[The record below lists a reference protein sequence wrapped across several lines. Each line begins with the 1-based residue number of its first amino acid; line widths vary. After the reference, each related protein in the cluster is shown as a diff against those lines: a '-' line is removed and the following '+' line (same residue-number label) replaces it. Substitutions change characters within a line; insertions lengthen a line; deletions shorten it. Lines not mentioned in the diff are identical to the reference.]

1 MSDNEIKSINGTKEK
16 VLAGL
21 FWTFGE
27 RILAQGVSFILSI
40 ILARILLPSEY

>member
-27 RILAQGVSFILSI
+27 RSSLAALEFKSIVLSM
-40 ILARILLPSEY
+40 

>member
-16 VLAGL
+16 VLSGL

-27 RILAQGVSFILSI
+27 RSVADFSVCH
-40 ILARILLPSEY
+40 

>member
-27 RILAQGVSFILSI
+27 KNPSPGSVFYI
-40 ILARILLPSEY
+40 INNFG